1 VGVAVYLEDQIHRRT
16 YAGPEAGA
24 HLARVLAAAGPDGLL
39 AGVHPYGD
47 TMFNL
52 VQLQHLDRELEA
64 LADAHP
70 PLRPEVDVLKEL
82 IEKVTR
88 QRGYLWLSGD

>member
-1 VGVAVYLEDQIHRRT
+1 
-16 YAGPEAGA
+16 
-24 HLARVLAAAGPDGLL
+24 
-39 AGVHPYGD
+39 
-47 TMFNL
+47 MFNL